1 MKQLRIIYTLL
12 SCLLIVSCSREK
24 KGCMDPNALNY
35 DEQAVVDNGKC
46 EYEPAI
52 KKSILL
58 FFGGTSCSTCG
69 SFAYPIFKEVVA
81 QSSSFNVIPMVVF
94 STASDP
100 LFSGAAVSLANVY
113 QITGLPDIAVGT
125 ANNLL
130 TKQAVINAINAE
142 NSIMP
147 LASLGLTYAKDIN
160 VLNIE
165 LSGKFE
171 QATSGQIFVA
181 AYVLENGIIQSQVG
195 DGDPNFVHNYVLRT
209 STGTSGIG
217 TEIAEGQIAKDF
229 SFKQNFQVI
238 IDSTW
243 DASNLKVVAAIWRK
257 DAEGY
262 HFINAA
268 N

>member
-1 MKQLRIIYTLL
+1 MKRLGIFFIVI
-12 SCLLIVSCSREK
+12 SSFLIVSCSREK
-24 KGCMDPNALNY
+24 KGCTDPNALNY
-35 DEQAVVDNGKC
+35 DNQAVVDNGKC
-46 EYEPAI
+46 EYAPAI
-52 KKSILL
+52 KKSLL
-58 FFGGTSCSTCG
+58 IFFGGTTCSTCG

-81 QSSSFNVIPMVVF
+81 QSSATNVIPMVVF

-113 QITGLPDIAVGT
+113 EITGLPDIAVGT

-130 TKQAVINAINAE
+130 TKQAVLNAVSAE
-142 NSIMP
+142 NLISPM
-147 LASLGLTYAKDIN
+147 ASLGLSYVKDVN

-165 LSGKFE
+165 LNGKFQ
-171 QATSGQIFVA
+171 QATTGQIFVA
-181 AYVLENGIIQSQVG
+181 AYVLENGVVQPQVG
-195 DGDPNFVHNYVLRT
+195 DSDPNFVHNYVLRA

-217 TEIAEGQIAKDF
+217 TEIADGLIAEDF
-229 SFKQNFQVI
+229 SFKQNFQVF

-243 DASNLKVVAAIWRK
+243 NMANIKVVAAMWRK
-257 DAEGY
+257 DADGY